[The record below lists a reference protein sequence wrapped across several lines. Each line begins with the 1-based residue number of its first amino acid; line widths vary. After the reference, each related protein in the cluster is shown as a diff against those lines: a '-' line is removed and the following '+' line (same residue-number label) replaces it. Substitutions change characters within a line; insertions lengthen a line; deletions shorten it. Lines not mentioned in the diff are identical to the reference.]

1 MFFDKV
7 DMSTKHKEIN
17 HKILIIP
24 ATLVV
29 VRATSFKRRLLK
41 DMI

>member
-1 MFFDKV
+1 VDWSAMQKV
-7 DMSTKHKEIN
+7 VY

-41 DMI
+41 DII